1 MAQKIAP
8 AALRLYT
15 NKKFDASWFS
25 DRMYGSLLQK
35 TLNIKKFV
43 HSIFESIGTKTA
55 LSHVQ
60 ANPQHIYIQ
69 SFFCSPRVMNQRLR
83 KKYVALESNTQFLHP
98 FEAYL
103 TAKEKFGRYPLFAI
117 CLGAQHKEW
126 ETFQHIGFM
135 HLLLLMKYRSSQQHV
150 VSNHRNKTM
159 AAILLKKNR
168 NMYTHKKQFSILNT
182 SEQKTNQIIT
192 KYVFH
197 IENVLAL
204 YTQKKVVWT
213 PYKIK
218 NAFTSASFV
227 AHYIALQFEQNKK
240 KPFRSIFQDV
250 LKQCVKTPQLVGI
263 RIAIAGRIGGA
274 EMARVEQTQYG
285 QTSLHVFSHTIDYHA
300 TSAYTPHGLL
310 GVKVW
315 MSFKS

>member
-25 DRMYGSLLQK
+25 DRMYGSLLQQ

-60 ANPQHIYIQ
+60 ATPQHIYIQ

-83 KKYVALESNTQFLHP
+83 KKYVSLESNTQFLHP

-103 TAKEKFGRYPLFAI
+103 TLKEKFGRYPLFAI
-117 CLGAQHKEW
+117 CMGAGHKKW

-135 HLLLLMKYRSSQQHV
+135 HLLLMLQYRSSKKNLV
-150 VSNHRNKTM
+150 WNTSNKTM
-159 AAILLKKNR
+159 SAIMLKKNG
-168 NMYTHKKQFSILNT
+168 NMYNHKKLWPILDN
-182 SEQKTNQIIT
+182 SEQKTNQVVT
-192 KYVFH
+192 KYASH

-204 YTQKKVVWT
+204 YLQKKVVWT

-218 NAFTSASFV
+218 HAFTSASFV

-250 LKQCVKTPQLVGI
+250 LKQCVKTPQLIGI

-274 EMARVEQTQYG
+274 EMARVERTQYG
-285 QTSLHVFSHTIDYHA
+285 QTSLHVFSHTIDYHR

>member
-1 MAQKIAP
+1 MA
-8 AALRLYT
+8 
-15 NKKFDASWFS
+15 
-25 DRMYGSLLQK
+25 LLQQ
-35 TLNIKKFV
+35 TLNGSMSTNNSLGV
-43 HSIFESIGTKTA
+43 DNTKTA

-60 ANPQHIYIQ
+60 ATPQHIYIQ

-83 KKYVALESNTQFLHP
+83 KKYVSLESNTQFLYP

-103 TAKEKFGRYPLFAI
+103 TLKEKFGRYPLFAI
-117 CLGAQHKEW
+117 CMGAGHKKW

-135 HLLLLMKYRSSQQHV
+135 HLLLMLQYRSSKKNLV
-150 VSNHRNKTM
+150 WNTSNKTM
-159 AAILLKKNR
+159 SAMMLKKNG
-168 NMYTHKKQFSILNT
+168 NMYNHKKLWPILDN
-182 SEQKTNQIIT
+182 SEQKTNQVVT
-192 KYVFH
+192 KYTSH

-204 YTQKKVVWT
+204 YLQKKVVWT

-218 NAFTSASFV
+218 HAFTSASLIMDYGKY
-227 AHYIALQFEQNKK
+227 AFEQNKK

-274 EMARVEQTQYG
+274 EMARVERTQYG
-285 QTSLHVFSHTIDYHA
+285 QTSLHVFSHTIDYHG